1 MELQFVTS
9 TFTFQNANNLQ
20 FYAMYLPMTVENY
33 LRPVVGSPPLIFQSC
48 IRGIQGSRNYEFF
61 DTVYDKCSDAHARTT
76 TPEPITTPTTE
87 DETTTVSINSETTT
101 EEFEE
106 TASTADN
113 FTLNGTTTS
122 SPLFNET
129 TNVEDDAETTTIT
142 QIDELIG
149 TNSSI
154 VEN

>member
-1 MELQFVTS
+1 MELQFFTS

-76 TPEPITTPTTE
+76 TPDTITTPATE
-87 DETTTVSINSETTT
+87 YETTPSINSETTT
-101 EEFEE
+101 EESEE

-122 SPLFNET
+122 SPLLNET
-129 TNVEDDAETTTIT
+129 TNVEDDETTTIT